1 MEDKEII
8 KLFFDRSENAV
19 SETER
24 KYGKLCR
31 TISHGILRNSED
43 AEECVN
49 DTWMTAWNT
58 IPPKEPC
65 FLGAFLAKITRNL
78 SISLLR
84 KNHSQKRY
92 SSETSLC
99 IDELEECIPDSGNSR
114 IEEILESRDFL
125 DRFLETLDTKQRVIF
140 MRRYWF
146 AYSFKQI
153 AEEMNMSTASVK
165 MSVSRTR
172 DKLKKYME
180 SEAQVHEER

>member
-1 MEDKEII
+1 M
-8 KLFFDRSENAV
+8 
-19 SETER
+19 
-24 KYGKLCR
+24 
-31 TISHGILRNSED
+31 
-43 AEECVN
+43 
-49 DTWMTAWNT
+49 
-58 IPPKEPC
+58 
-65 FLGAFLAKITRNL
+65 
-78 SISLLR
+78 
-84 KNHSQKRY
+84 
-92 SSETSLC
+92 C

-114 IEEILESRDFL
+114 IEEILESRDLL

>member
-1 MEDKEII
+1 MKDTEI
-8 KLFFDRSENAV
+8 LDLYFDRNEQAIV
-19 SETER
+19 ETQT
-24 KYGKLCR
+24 KYEHYCFS
-31 TISHGILRNSED
+31 IAFNILHEKED
-43 AEECVN
+43 SDECVN

-92 SSETSLC
+92 SSEASLC

-114 IEEILESRDFL
+114 IEEILESRDL
-125 DRFLETLDTKQRVIF
+125 IDRFLETLDTKQRVIF

-146 AYSFKQI
+146 TYSFEQI
-153 AEEMNMSTASVK
+153 AKEMNMSTASVK

-172 DKLKKYME
+172 GKLKKYME
-180 SEAQVHEER
+180 SEAQAHE